1 MDTRN
6 VMNTLELTYELRRNG
21 YTQQKLADE
30 FGVSRG
36 FVNHVIHGRKSS
48 PDLEAR
54 IAGIIGRDPATV
66 WPVTKVTLP
75 QACAGAQ

>member
-1 MDTRN
+1 
-6 VMNTLELTYELRRNG
+6 MNILDLTYELRKNG

-30 FGVSRG
+30 IGVSRG

-54 IAGIIGRDPATV
+54 IAKIIGKDPAAI
-66 WPVTKVTLP
+66 WPVTKATLP
-75 QACAGAQ
+75 QAAGGAQ